1 MSESVD
7 INLIDLTLFSTLL
20 IIPGYLLWQWKL
32 IDLSKTLLTSVVR
45 MAVQLLLVGLY
56 LKYLFE
62 LNNIWLN
69 LGWLL
74 VMVTVANISILKG
87 ARLVPSR
94 LFAATQIS
102 LIIAVIGTCL
112 IFLIVLV
119 RPEPFLDARYLI
131 PVSGMLLGNVLQGNI
146 RALETFFTDMH
157 EKEASYHAD
166 LLIGATVIE
175 ASLPFFRKAMRAAI
189 TPIIGSMATIG
200 IVSLPGMMTGQILG
214 GAVPLTAA
222 KYQIAIMMGIFLSSF
237 IAIALNIR
245 LSMRVAFDEAG
256 LLRQDIFASKQR

>member
-1 MSESVD
+1 MSETVD
-7 INLIDLTLFSTLL
+7 INLLELTLFSILL
-20 IIPGYLLWQWKL
+20 AIPGYLLWQWKL
-32 IDLSKTLLTSVVR
+32 VDLSRALLASVIR
-45 MAVQLLLVGLY
+45 MTAQLLLVGFY

-62 LNNIWLN
+62 LNNLWLN

-74 VMVTVANISILKG
+74 IMITVANTSIVKG

-94 LFAATQIS
+94 LFVITQIS
-102 LIIAVIGTCL
+102 LIIAVIGTGF
-112 IFLIVLV
+112 IFLAVLV
-119 RPEPFLDARYLI
+119 RPEPFIDARYLI
-131 PVSGMLLGNVLQGNI
+131 PVSGMLLGNCLQGNI
-146 RALETFFTDMH
+146 RALDSFYSDMR
-157 EKEASYHAD
+157 EKEASYHAN

-175 ASLPFFRKAMRAAI
+175 ASLPFFRKAMRASL

-214 GAVPLTAA
+214 GAIPLTAA

-245 LSMRVAFDEAG
+245 LSLNVAFDDSG
-256 LLRQDIFASKQR
+256 LLKNDIFASRHE

>member
-7 INLIDLTLFSTLL
+7 INLLELALFSTLL
-20 IIPGYLLWQWKL
+20 ILPGYLLWRWKL
-32 IDLSKTLLTSVVR
+32 IDLSKALLSSVVR
-45 MAVQLLLVGLY
+45 MTAQLLLVGLY

-62 LNNIWLN
+62 LNNLWLN
-69 LGWLL
+69 LGWLM
-74 VMVTVANISILKG
+74 VMVTVANISIVKG
-87 ARLVPSR
+87 ARLIPTR
-94 LFAATQIS
+94 LFIATQVS

-112 IFLIVLV
+112 LFLAVLV
-119 RPEPFLDARYLI
+119 RPEPFIDARYLI
-131 PVSGMLLGNVLQGNI
+131 PVSGMLLGNCLQGNI
-146 RALETFFTDMH
+146 RALESFYTDIR

-175 ASLPFFRKAMRAAI
+175 ATLPFFRKALRASI

-214 GAVPLTAA
+214 GAIPLTAA

-237 IAIALNIR
+237 IAITINIR
-245 LSMRVAFDEAG
+245 ASFSVAFDDAG
-256 LLRQDIFASKQR
+256 LLKNDIFASRQE